1 MEIVIVPVISTLV
14 YLLMQGYKK
23 YIAKNREKYM
33 QIIPVISGGLGA
45 IISVIL
51 YFVEPTILPTT
62 SIATTL
68 LVGIASG
75 LSATGFHQIVKQLST
90 KE

>member
-1 MEIVIVPVISTLV
+1 MEIMIVPVISTFV

-33 QIIPVISGGLGA
+33 QFIPLISGGLGA
-45 IISVIL
+45 IISIIL
-51 YFVEPTILPTT
+51 FYVEPTILPTT
-62 SIATTL
+62 TIATTI